1 MNGRCKQIQDLLAE
15 SGAIAFQSDES
26 AQLHL
31 ADCADCYAVLT
42 ALSELEAALPAL
54 PIHDAS
60 DECVDA
66 LLARVRNLPQPK
78 PVATA
83 GITSFVQRLF
93 VRIRQGIPF
102 GAGHT

>member
-1 MNGRCKQIQDLLAE
+1 MNGRCKQIQDILAE
-15 SGAIAFQSDES
+15 SGATAFQDDGS

-42 ALSELEAALPAL
+42 AMSELEAALPAL

-66 LLARVRNLPQPK
+66 LLAAGSRSAAARAEEPQLEGSRRSVSACGPR
-78 PVATA
+78 PSV
-83 GITSFVQRLF
+83 
-93 VRIRQGIPF
+93 
-102 GAGHT
+102 